1 MGASLEQIKHDA
13 NAITEM
19 WETLPESARTR
30 KDDLHFRLIA
40 AVPTS
45 DKRIKEER
53 LKLHIELRT
62 AQSQGKPPPWT
73 VKPTRAAG
81 SFWGASEREPTNR
94 GLRRPKTS

>member
-1 MGASLEQIKHDA
+1 MERFDALCAKSFKLGSTLDQIKHDA
-13 NAITEM
+13 HAITEM

-62 AQSQGKPPPWT
+62 AQS
-73 VKPTRAAG
+73 
-81 SFWGASEREPTNR
+81 
-94 GLRRPKTS
+94 

>member
-1 MGASLEQIKHDA
+1 
-13 NAITEM
+13 M

-62 AQSQGKPPPWT
+62 AQSQGKPAP
-73 VKPTRAAG
+73 
-81 SFWGASEREPTNR
+81 
-94 GLRRPKTS
+94 